1 MIIKDEMGPAFA
13 QSEIAD
19 LWLTGKNGAAGTLS
33 VGEWDYDVS
42 VTSEEGRRI
51 WVRVHLAK
59 RIEGEERRKHAMLA
73 IAHLGVGDDAW
84 RPVAVDARDG
94 EVLYSTTLTCDL
106 TSEALDRFFSA
117 ARAFLLEHGGEVD
130 AVVHG
135 DLDAAQGWA

>member
-1 MIIKDEMGPAFA
+1 MIIKDETMPAFA
-13 QSEIAD
+13 RSEVAE
-19 LWLTGKNGAAGTLS
+19 LWVTGKNSAAGTLS

-51 WVRVHLAK
+51 WARVHLAK
-59 RIEGEERRKHAMLA
+59 RIEGEERRKRAMLA
-73 IAHLGVGDDAW
+73 IAHLGLSDDVW

-94 EVLYSTTLTCDL
+94 EVLYSATLTCDL

-130 AVVHG
+130 AVIRG
-135 DLDAAQGWA
+135 DFGPGRGWA